1 MTLLTRLFLST
12 SHGVILIGN
21 DGHWVLFPVAV
32 VNAGVDWLGSR
43 QLVIHNPLL
52 THVAHVHRKLV
63 LRQKLGLI
71 EVLLRLRLRVAIRY
85 EVLLKC
91 VRPRL

>member
-1 MTLLTRLFLST
+1 MTLLTRLLLST

-32 VNAGVDWLGSR
+32 VNAGVDWLGGR

-85 EVLLKC
+85 EVLLNC
-91 VRPRL
+91 VRTRL

>member
-1 MTLLTRLFLST
+1 MTLLTQLLLST
-12 SHGVILIGN
+12 SHAVILIGN

-85 EVLLKC
+85 EVLLNC
-91 VRPRL
+91 VGTRL